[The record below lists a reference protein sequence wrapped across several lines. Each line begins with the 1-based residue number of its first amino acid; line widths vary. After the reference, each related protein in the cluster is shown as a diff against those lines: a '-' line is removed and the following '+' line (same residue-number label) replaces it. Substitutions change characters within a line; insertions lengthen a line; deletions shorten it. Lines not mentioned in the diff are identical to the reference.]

1 MLTFSRP
8 CLLPQ
13 QVTWL
18 IPACILALTAR
29 LSAVTVDV
37 TNTTDSGPGSFRQ
50 AIMDLNLAGGGTVR
64 FSNVTGTI
72 VFTNWV
78 QPLIYI
84 SNSIVITGPGTNA
97 LTISSDPEDTV
108 LLFIGGANTVSGLT
122 LRRVFLDN
130 RATMSVRS
138 CRFIGNPA
146 RSPSRNGAAVSNGR
160 LGDMKIELCAFV
172 DLATEIALA
181 GSSGVGA
188 AVFSEGITS
197 IQDSFFMHNVSY
209 GGYPDFE
216 LGGGEV
222 YGGAITAN
230 AIEPTY
236 LRIRRCQFIE
246 NQAVGFSSPG
256 IDGAP
261 VFGGA
266 IFGSRAAL
274 EISDCT
280 FARNN
285 AVGGSGNGA
294 VGGAICI
301 REGATMLTNCTFS
314 GNVAAGS
321 ISGSRAGSPPDGS
334 DGYGGAI
341 SFEGTPDSLLKLV
354 SSTVVSNMA
363 VGIAGGSNAA
373 TGLRGRDGVG
383 HGGGILG
390 PSETNIIQLVS
401 TILAQNSAVTGE
413 ALAQPSDGQ
422 GRFLSWGFNLIGST
436 NAFVGAASSDLVGLD
451 PLLGPLQDNGG
462 LVFTHA
468 LLAGSPA
475 IDAGTNIG
483 LAFDTRGQPRTINHP
498 GVTNASGSDGT
509 DIGAMEVDP
518 VLRATEV
525 LPVGNDVFVRFT
537 STSDKS
543 YGMQYKSNLDA
554 SAWITLSGTVH
565 GTGGNAS
572 FPDEGAA
579 TLPRRFYRLFERAR

>member
-37 TNTTDSGPGSFRQ
+37 KNTTDSGPGSFRQ